1 MVAFVSL
8 NVLVHPKA
16 FCSTML
22 GCINA
27 FFIPLSQLNCVF
39 YCHFCALDLKDSFAS
54 NRFNPL
60 CAVRR
65 IRARKS
71 SNAVLQYTSGL
82 LASMD
87 ANSLQVVR
95 SA

>member
-8 NVLVHPKA
+8 TVLVHPKA

-39 YCHFCALDLKDSFAS
+39 YCHCCALDLKEVKNYTFLIK
-54 NRFNPL
+54 NFVNYNNL
-60 CAVRR
+60 TLYERR
-65 IRARKS
+65 IRAR
-71 SNAVLQYTSGL
+71 AILVLQCSIVQYSGPGGHGC
-82 LASMD
+82 
-87 ANSLQVVR
+87 
-95 SA
+95 